1 MRGRSR
7 LYSFCENELIFQDFL
22 SETKSSTMLFKS
34 IHVYSSHSG
43 YINFHYRVLIK
54 YNHLYYK
61 FCIQAELVVMWHSC
75 DSHYYV
81 SFKCIGVVV
90 DKTDGT
96 ERPHLPIYEVM
107 LFESSSDVM
116 LCDQQRYLLYVEKEL
131 IQPRE
136 EEVS

>member
-1 MRGRSR
+1 M
-7 LYSFCENELIFQDFL
+7 
-22 SETKSSTMLFKS
+22 
-34 IHVYSSHSG
+34 
-43 YINFHYRVLIK
+43 
-54 YNHLYYK
+54 
-61 FCIQAELVVMWHSC
+61 
-75 DSHYYV
+75 
-81 SFKCIGVVV
+81 V

-136 EEVS
+136 EEVSEAMLTLLLHCVGMQYLEAIRCLKSVSWLQAT

>member
-1 MRGRSR
+1 M
-7 LYSFCENELIFQDFL
+7 
-22 SETKSSTMLFKS
+22 
-34 IHVYSSHSG
+34 
-43 YINFHYRVLIK
+43 
-54 YNHLYYK
+54 
-61 FCIQAELVVMWHSC
+61 
-75 DSHYYV
+75 
-81 SFKCIGVVV
+81 V

-107 LFESSSDVM
+107 LFEGSSDVM

>member
-1 MRGRSR
+1 M
-7 LYSFCENELIFQDFL
+7 
-22 SETKSSTMLFKS
+22 
-34 IHVYSSHSG
+34 
-43 YINFHYRVLIK
+43 
-54 YNHLYYK
+54 
-61 FCIQAELVVMWHSC
+61 
-75 DSHYYV
+75 
-81 SFKCIGVVV
+81 V
-90 DKTDGT
+90 DKTSGT